1 MRRST
6 ARRHLS
12 RRSFLSQIG
21 IAGAGVAALTSCAG
35 LARQEPEVTTPKSSG
50 GKKKAGNVSIS
61 ILDRPRTTEKGR
73 LAAYDETIRTFLGKH
88 PRIKIDVREMLD
100 GGEMVKTLPAKLANG
115 TMETMFSMAP
125 EDGSLYAARQQLALI
140 DEQAAAWDGFE
151 QYRGDVIEHNKDAAG
166 KLFGLPSRGSMRGIY
181 YSRRRFT
188 EAGLDP
194 DSPPLTWDEFREAAG
209 RLTNRQKN
217 QYGFGDVGG
226 PSASISFL
234 NWLYSGGGQVHVE
247 ENDKLRVRLDSPEAV
262 SVLTMLKDM
271 RWKDGSIAPVL
282 YNDIGDDLMGAIA
295 TGRTAMAIHAPTG
308 TADVRQFG
316 GKADDFSFGPTP
328 QNGGNAAYEAS
339 VSFCFAP
346 NATPEQVQAA
356 ITYGTYK
363 QFDPEAVEIRLKAMK
378 EEGSFV
384 PLQGDSVSVLMGDSP
399 LRADLDAVQEKYAT
413 MSASS
418 SRAFY
423 EVSNTFKGFGFP
435 LVDPATVN
443 ELIGSVME
451 AVMTDKNA
459 DVEELLGKLNSDTQ
473 RVFDGN

>member
-1 MRRST
+1 
-6 ARRHLS
+6 
-12 RRSFLSQIG
+12 
-21 IAGAGVAALTSCAG
+21 
-35 LARQEPEVTTPKSSG
+35 
-50 GKKKAGNVSIS
+50 
-61 ILDRPRTTEKGR
+61 
-73 LAAYDETIRTFLGKH
+73 
-88 PRIKIDVREMLD
+88 
-100 GGEMVKTLPAKLANG
+100 
-115 TMETMFSMAP
+115 
-125 EDGSLYAARQQLALI
+125 
-140 DEQAAAWDGFE
+140 
-151 QYRGDVIEHNKDAAG
+151 
-166 KLFGLPSRGSMRGIY
+166 
-181 YSRRRFT
+181 
-188 EAGLDP
+188 
-194 DSPPLTWDEFREAAG
+194 
-209 RLTNRQKN
+209 
-217 QYGFGDVGG
+217 
-226 PSASISFL
+226 
-234 NWLYSGGGQVHVE
+234 
-247 ENDKLRVRLDSPEAV
+247 
-262 SVLTMLKDM
+262 
-271 RWKDGSIAPVL
+271 
-282 YNDIGDDLMGAIA
+282 
-295 TGRTAMAIHAPTG
+295 
-308 TADVRQFG
+308 
-316 GKADDFSFGPTP
+316 
-328 QNGGNAAYEAS
+328 

-384 PLQGDSVSVLMGDSP
+384 PLQGDSVSVLLGDSP